1 MLINKILENC
11 LLSVVTLHLQAAF
24 HLQHIALILMSE
36 NNIVGVD
43 LKPHPQIQISTITRK
58 NSEQIIRF
66 SWPHFLIEI
75 LMKNPIKTKE
85 EKTHKL
91 LGETTNF
98 LVKQT
103 NFHQKAELSDT
114 TICHNPNQGNPNAY
128 IHNPKIPLA

>member
-1 MLINKILENC
+1 MLINEILENC

-24 HLQHIALILMSE
+24 HLQHIALNLMSE

-66 SWPHFLIEI
+66 SWPHFLVEI
-75 LMKNPIKTKE
+75 LMKNPTKTNE
-85 EKTHKL
+85 EKNLKL
-91 LGETTNF
+91 LPKTS
-98 LVKQT
+98 
-103 NFHQKAELSDT
+103 FHQKAELSGT

>member
-66 SWPHFLIEI
+66 SWPHFLVEI
-75 LMKNPIKTKE
+75 LMKNPTKTNE
-85 EKTHKL
+85 EKNLKL
-91 LGETTNF
+91 LPKTS
-98 LVKQT
+98 
-103 NFHQKAELSDT
+103 FHQKAELSGT